1 MDELKQEKIVK
12 FFKEMLNV
20 YEFDL
25 IIDTNEN
32 FKSVFKL
39 KDLQGGNLGGIE
51 QENFYNG
58 SCKSRHG
65 LLRRVL
71 GSHETLRRKRQRTLY
86 SYR

>member
-51 QENFYNG
+51 QENFY
-58 SCKSRHG
+58 
-65 LLRRVL
+65 
-71 GSHETLRRKRQRTLY
+71 TLQDIIDRLDVYHHDYIYKTLDEKENTKLNTND
-86 SYR
+86 